1 MSDKV
6 QVHKIEWLLDSS
18 EVEDAA
24 SEVGAVIET
33 KEVSY
38 PYPEGWAEGYSSHT
52 QTSDGMELVRS
63 SHRFFRN
70 VCPPE
75 INVGKFSVK
84 LAEPVFAVTIVHR
97 GSLAISDPSLLPKK
111 TLRMPGLD
119 LFAHIEQYSLE
130 QSFNTKTDLE
140 LSALMIPMSQLN
152 ILMGEELASSMLNT
166 IGIEKFNSF
175 NPSLK
180 VPPSISNILDDCL
193 DNRLTDKLKAL
204 RLHSGV
210 LEYLCSLS
218 LYLDS
223 KVVTLHNKPSRSR
236 AKAVHDHLITI
247 DGKTPTL
254 AGLSKRFGASPNQL
268 NKEFMDE
275 YHESIFSFLTN
286 HRLEQAKYA
295 LELGHQP
302 IKVISH
308 TIGYSHVNHFI
319 TAFKRKFGLPPGA
332 FRSGLSI
339 DKTDQEID
347 AWVVRG
353 KWTLVPQQTDQ

>member
-1 MSDKV
+1 MSGKV
-6 QVHKIEWLLDSS
+6 QVHKINWLLDSP
-18 EVEDAA
+18 EVEDTA
-24 SEVGAVIET
+24 SEVGAAIDT

-38 PYPEGWAEGYSSHT
+38 PYPDGWAKGYSSHT

-63 SHRFFRN
+63 SHRFFHK
-70 VCPPE
+70 VFPPE
-75 INVGKFSVK
+75 INVGKFSVTF
-84 LAEPVFAVTIVHR
+84 AEPVFAVTIVHR
-97 GSLAISDPSLLPKK
+97 GSLAISEPSLLPQK
-111 TLRMPGLD
+111 TLKVPGLD
-119 LFAHIEQYSLE
+119 LFAHVAQYSLE

-140 LSALMIPMSQLN
+140 LSGLLIPMSQLN
-152 ILMGEELASSMLNT
+152 ILMGAELASSMLST
-166 IGIEKFNSF
+166 IGIEKLNSL
-175 NPSLK
+175 NPALK

-254 AGLSKRFGASPNQL
+254 AGLGKRFGASPNQL

-275 YHESIFSFLTN
+275 YQESIFSFLTN
-286 HRLEQAKYA
+286 HRLEQAKHA
-295 LELGHQP
+295 LEHGRQP

-308 TIGYSHVNHFI
+308 TLGYSHVNHFI

-332 FRSGLSI
+332 FRSSLSVATYEGEMVASSTV
-339 DKTDQEID
+339 DN
-347 AWVVRG
+347 
-353 KWTLVPQQTDQ
+353 